1 MKSSSAA
8 RAALSLTLLQSQ
20 SCWFQFFQSVYLLF
34 KSSFVYDKIS
44 TDNFHDIYILILI
57 FLRSVMK
64 EEKMKS
70 NADVRSSVNDSA
82 ARAAEDDF
90 M

>member
-1 MKSSSAA
+1 M
-8 RAALSLTLLQSQ
+8 R
-20 SCWFQFFQSVYLLF
+20 
-34 KSSFVYDKIS
+34 
-44 TDNFHDIYILILI
+44 
-57 FLRSVMK
+57 

>member
-1 MKSSSAA
+1 M
-8 RAALSLTLLQSQ
+8 R
-20 SCWFQFFQSVYLLF
+20 
-34 KSSFVYDKIS
+34 
-44 TDNFHDIYILILI
+44 
-57 FLRSVMK
+57 

-70 NADVRSSVNDSA
+70 NSDVRSSVNDSA

>member
-1 MKSSSAA
+1 
-8 RAALSLTLLQSQ
+8 
-20 SCWFQFFQSVYLLF
+20 
-34 KSSFVYDKIS
+34 
-44 TDNFHDIYILILI
+44 
-57 FLRSVMK
+57 MK